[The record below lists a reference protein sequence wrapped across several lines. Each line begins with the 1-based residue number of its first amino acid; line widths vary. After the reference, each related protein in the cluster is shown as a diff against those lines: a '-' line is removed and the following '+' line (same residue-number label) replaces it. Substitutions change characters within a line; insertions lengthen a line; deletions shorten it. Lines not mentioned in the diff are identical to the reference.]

1 MDRLLQLGME
11 SLCIHYD
18 ALMSSVKEISGCVE
32 LRLTKDGLAS
42 HW

>member
-18 ALMSSVKEISGCVE
+18 ALMVFCEGDQRSVE
-32 LRLTKDGLAS
+32 LRLTKDDLAS
-42 HW
+42 PW